1 MTSFTR
7 FVALS
12 KFIFDAY
19 YNIDLSQ
26 SWMVGDGKNDIQAGK
41 NARCHTAFIGT
52 EDFGQDLTVDS
63 LLHFVEER
71 V

>member
-1 MTSFTR
+1 MLIKAANEF
-7 FVALS
+7 
-12 KFIFDAY
+12 
-19 YNIDLSQ
+19 NIDLSQ